1 MFYKKNIYNQRVDN
15 NVTQQF
21 KEIHNSVKNEPTK
34 VDTSYITDTITDA
47 EGLERAY
54 SHCDYYIHGSAMYIA
69 GSHTMKDWYDDYTKT
84 PYAIGDLRNSTRYQ
98 AAENALLDNPQVKE
112 VRGHSLGGAVA
123 LELQKNYPDIEASRT
138 YGAPVFN
145 PLGAESNNVDRYRNW
160 TDPVSMFDRSAV
172 KSIKWNPLNSS
183 SLTHDFSNIANDFT
197 SSVDKPV
204 SSTNADGTTSLIAQ
218 INFIF

>member
-1 MFYKKNIYNQRVDN
+1 
-15 NVTQQF
+15 
-21 KEIHNSVKNEPTK
+21 
-34 VDTSYITDTITDA
+34 
-47 EGLERAY
+47 
-54 SHCDYYIHGSAMYIA
+54 MYIA

-145 PLGAESNNVDRYRNW
+145 PLGTESNNVDRYRNW

-172 KSIKWNPLNSS
+172 KSI
-183 SLTHDFSNIANDFT
+183 
-197 SSVDKPV
+197 
-204 SSTNADGTTSLIAQ
+204 
-218 INFIF
+218 